1 MEEFFDIF
9 TFNFFLFFM
18 CGALLFYMI
27 FWMPVTRT
35 MMREPL
41 VYGNHS
47 MEGLLDGTYEVKNDE
62 FYYIL

>member
-1 MEEFFDIF
+1 MEDFFDIF
-9 TFNFFLFFM
+9 KNNFFLFFM

-47 MEGLLDGTYEVKNDE
+47 MEGLLDGTY
-62 FYYIL
+62 